1 MNIGDF
7 NMTPAEAGTIAA
19 QQQAAKSAGHVLFTE
34 RHEFFLDDAGEL
46 WKASRSAAFANGR
59 RLGRWEA
66 PAHLAQAFIEQ
77 VRAFEVSE

>member
-1 MNIGDF
+1 MS
-7 NMTPAEAGTIAA
+7 MTPADLAHIAA
-19 QQQAAKSAGHVLFTE
+19 QQQAARSVGHVLFTE
-34 RHEFFLDDAGEL
+34 RHEFFLDDRGEL
-46 WKASRSAAFANGR
+46 WKASRTAAFANGR